1 MEVKP
6 LNPYTHQLQQPSFC
20 SWEQHPSYILPTSSA
35 TPRQNSFVQ
44 LTTSSRDDPDKGTLL
59 FGVGHK
65 KYSTSQVK
73 NKENFQAT

>member
-20 SWEQHPSYILPTSSA
+20 SWEQHPSYILCNTEA
-35 TPRQNSFVQ
+35 EQRFVQ